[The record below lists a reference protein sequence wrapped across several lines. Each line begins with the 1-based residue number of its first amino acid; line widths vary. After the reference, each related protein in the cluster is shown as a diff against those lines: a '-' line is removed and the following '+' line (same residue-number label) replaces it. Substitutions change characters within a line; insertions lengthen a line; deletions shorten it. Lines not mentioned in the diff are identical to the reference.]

1 MGFLAV
7 DLGVEGE
14 AFDLG
19 VLGVPF
25 FKLVILCS
33 GLTGAKLYSANIAS
47 YSSALILTGLSGTY
61 DVIFFNWLQCF
72 VGRWRYILY
81 RLFHLLGSILRRLRC
96 QSGRPLSARRSFW
109 S

>member
-19 VLGVPF
+19 VLGVQF
-25 FKLVILCS
+25 LRLVILCS

-47 YSSALILTGLSGTY
+47 
-61 DVIFFNWLQCF
+61 
-72 VGRWRYILY
+72 
-81 RLFHLLGSILRRLRC
+81 
-96 QSGRPLSARRSFW
+96 
-109 S
+109 